1 MTPRLQAFVA
11 IVLWGIS
18 FVATRLALREV
29 QPVTLIFTRFA
40 LGVGLLYA
48 VLAARRVPLLPPRS
62 SWVAMAGLGFIG
74 IFIHQLLQ
82 SHALTLT
89 TAVRTGWLIGIT
101 PIMSALLAALFLRE
115 RFGAGKIAGLL
126 VGLLGVALVVTRGRL
141 DPELLALPST
151 RGDLLILV
159 STVTWSVYTVLGHD
173 TIRRVGS
180 LRATAGTM
188 LAGWLMMFP
197 WFLGSEG
204 WRELSQVSS
213 VGWSAILFLRIGCSG
228 LAYWCWYGALERV
241 ETSRVA
247 AFLYVEPLVTVVA
260 AIPLLGE
267 RVGWSTAVGGVVVLA
282 GVALVQRSG
291 KRP

>member
-1 MTPRLQAFVA
+1 MAPRLQAFVA

-40 LGVGLLYA
+40 LGVALLYV

-101 PIMSALLAALFLRE
+101 PIVSALLAALFLRE

-151 RGDLLILV
+151 WGDFLILL

-188 LAGWLMMFP
+188 LAGWLMMSP

-213 VGWSAILFLRIGCSG
+213 VSWAAILFLGFGCSG
-228 LAYWCWYGALERV
+228 VAYWCWYGALERV